1 MDSDTFALVILS
13 PFMFPC
19 ASEDTL
25 LIIMTRY
32 KDTVQEEGG
41 RTPRELMMEMEIT
54 RRVEKRLKT
63 NTYRQTVWEEAEE
76 EEEEEVTSVGEESA
90 AGSKLRTA
98 QCIGEA
104 ANSNYN

>member
-32 KDTVQEEGG
+32 KDTAQEEGG

-54 RRVEKRLKT
+54 RRMEKRSDT
-63 NTYRQTVWEEAEE
+63 FIQIEGEE
-76 EEEEEVTSVGEESA
+76 EDDEVTGGGEESD

-98 QCIGEA
+98 QCIGET